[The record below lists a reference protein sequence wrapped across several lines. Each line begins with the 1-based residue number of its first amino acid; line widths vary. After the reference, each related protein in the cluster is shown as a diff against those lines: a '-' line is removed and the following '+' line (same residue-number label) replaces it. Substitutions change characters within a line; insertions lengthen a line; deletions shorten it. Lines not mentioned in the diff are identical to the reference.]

1 MRLPTVFLIHENRK
15 LRSVLSIV
23 RAHKNELP
31 EIKHDN
37 KIVIITHFNY
47 LIK

>member
-23 RAHKNELP
+23 RAH
-31 EIKHDN
+31 N
-37 KIVIITHFNY
+37 KTR
-47 LIK
+47 